1 MSIETTTARIQYS
14 GDGTQTD
21 FPYNFL
27 IHAEGDLRVSTITS
41 AGVESVQTLNAHYT
55 VSGAGTG
62 SGTVAFATAP
72 ASGLIVNIERNTAR
86 TQTVDLVENDS
97 FPAETN
103 EGVYDKLTMMIQE
116 MDENLD
122 RTIRQNRLDTANI
135 GTLPVK
141 ADRLGNLLGFDSN
154 GDPIAVAADIDTA
167 LVSSFGEAFVATG
180 TASSGRSLLGFIT
193 GTFTP
198 TLSFLSSAGD
208 LAVTY
213 TLQQGFYVRFG
224 KLAWVGGFVST
235 DSAAFTHT
243 TASGNLYVAGNPVIP
258 DLSYQDAIGQCVMV
272 GDADSTH
279 RGHFCT
285 VNSVGQIRIYGVVDG
300 SYTEVNHVDV
310 PTTSTV
316 WVRWSIVYLCEE
328 I

>member
-1 MSIETTTARIQYS
+1 MSIETTTARVQYS
-14 GDGTQTD
+14 GDGTQTA

-27 IHAEGDLRVSTITS
+27 IHAEEDLRVSTITT
-41 AGVESVQTLNAHYT
+41 AGVESVKTLNAHYT

-116 MDENLD
+116 MDEKLD
-122 RTIRQNRLDTANI
+122 RTMRQNRLDADNI
-135 GTLPVK
+135 GSLPVK
-141 ADRLGNLLGFDSN
+141 ASRLSKLLGFDTN
-154 GDPIAVAADIDTA
+154 GDPVAVAADIDTA
-167 LVSSFGEAFVATG
+167 LVSSFGAAFVVTG
-180 TASSGRSLLGFIT
+180 TASSGRSLLGFT
-193 GTFTP
+193 TSAFTP

-213 TLQQGFYVRFG
+213 TLQQGFSVRFG
-224 KLAWVGGFVST
+224 KIAWVGGFVAT
-235 DSAAFTHT
+235 DSSAFTHT
-243 TASGNLYVAGNPVIP
+243 TASGNLYVAGNTVIP
-258 DLSYQDAIGQCVMV
+258 DISYQDAIGQCVVV

-279 RGHFCT
+279 RGHFCVVDST
-285 VNSVGQIRIYGVVDG
+285 GQIRIYGVVDG
-300 SYTEVNHVDV
+300 SYTEVNHADV
-310 PTTSTV
+310 PTGSTV

-328 I
+328 V